1 MNKQNKWEDL
11 SRKMHEWYL
20 EATKEL
26 NPESYN
32 AKAQKSYDDLT
43 EEQKQIDRYIA
54 NKVIQL
60 LSSQLEEVE
69 KEIESKYGKYE
80 HQSGSF
86 GYQGIVMG
94 IKSIQTEGDQ
104 MRDKIIKI
112 MKEKFW

>member
-69 KEIESKYGKYE
+69 K
-80 HQSGSF
+80 
-86 GYQGIVMG
+86 G
-94 IKSIQTEGDQ
+94 IKDY
-104 MRDKIIKI
+104 RKRIIKDFGSSDPSMPAI
-112 MKEKFW
+112 DDIIEIIKRHK